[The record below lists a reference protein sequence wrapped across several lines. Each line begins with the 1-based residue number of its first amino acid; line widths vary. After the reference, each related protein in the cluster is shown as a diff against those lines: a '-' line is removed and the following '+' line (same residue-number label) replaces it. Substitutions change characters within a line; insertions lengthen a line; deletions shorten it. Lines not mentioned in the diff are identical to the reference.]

1 MMKSDKDNFEM
12 FIDSELDL
20 NEEFSCIEQSLL
32 KNYNEYNDIKF
43 LLQFD
48 NLLKFNHDIT
58 DIKGNKDDDI
68 YYKRYF
74 IENKVVTDIKN
85 SFINYQFPQVI

>member
-48 NLLKFNHDIT
+48 NSLKFNHDIT
-58 DIKGNKDDDI
+58 DIKDNKDDDI
-68 YYKRYF
+68 NYKRYF
-74 IENKVVTDIKN
+74 IENKVNTDIKN